1 MDKIIKTMLDT
12 GQDMLNNWRPGR
24 QRHRVL
30 MVFTGDLRAEEV
42 QAVGEGGVVHRGT
55 LTYDEAMKPTTPP
68 TEVSVRQFVND
79 SGSVTRGLREGKR
92 YILTINGEP
101 LAEVKPIRRRR
112 FVPTAEAQ
120 ATFAAAPA
128 IDWADVRAE
137 WDDVIDDS
145 LRDPFEGTEL

>member
-1 MDKIIKTMLDT
+1 MA
-12 GQDMLNNWRPGR
+12 R
-24 QRHRVL
+24 
-30 MVFTGDLRAEEV
+30 
-42 QAVGEGGVVHRGT
+42 RGT
-55 LTYDEAMKPTTPP
+55 LRYDEAMKPTMRA

-120 ATFAAAPA
+120 AIFATAPA

-145 LRDPFEGTEL
+145 LRDPFEGTGL